1 MAKNKLFA
9 KITLPKNRKFAFLAL
24 VITSIMNITTF
35 FQVDDISPTLMTF
48 GITSSIIS
56 IVVLAIMAFIIPI
69 SNVIWNLIFTL
80 TFIIQGFTW
89 SLYHENG
96 LILHFFLIVSGL
108 LSSRL
113 ADFKI
118 NRQTIIISIF
128 TYVSFGTLISLDIIR
143 YKFTIVPFL
152 VMAIGVI
159 FIQLQLMH
167 LIKQFEH
174 YKKIIAGNTESSQS
188 MLRLIE
194 RKKSEAEAA
203 NNAKSAF
210 LANMSHEIRTPIN
223 TILGLDE
230 MILRECNDEKTL
242 NYAKNIKNAGNM
254 LLSLVNDILD
264 FSKIENGKMEII
276 PNEYSLFSMLN
287 ELVTITEL
295 RAKNKGLQFYTDFS
309 PELPCSLYGDEIRIK
324 QVITNL
330 LINAVKYTKNGSIT
344 FKMTHKKITDKKIL
358 LITEVTDTGIGIK
371 PEDILK
377 LFNKFERI
385 EENKNRNIEG
395 SGLGINITE
404 NLLNMMGSHLNI
416 KSEYNVGSSFSFE
429 LEQDVIDNT
438 PISNISSFE
447 EKVHQ
452 NIPTTFIAEQVS
464 ILIVD
469 DNEMNLFVA
478 KELLKHTQMKIFTAS
493 SGEKCLE
500 MAHDKLFT
508 LILMDHMMPDLD
520 GVKTLELLRA
530 DNTSISQNIPVIA
543 LTANA
548 IHGAKDFYLNA
559 GFADYLTKPIESKKL
574 ESTLLKFIDK
584 KLITLVSHNTQDF
597 SQEYQEK
604 EEILHIDIQTG
615 ISYTYNKE
623 NYMELLKMFDEK
635 SPSRFNE
642 IVSIIEKCSE
652 DNCKSY
658 TIAVHSL
665 KNTAAMIGAKQLSE
679 FALKL
684 ELAARKNDIKFIES
698 FHYKLLEEYKYVEK
712 EVKDLLAAENK
723 K

>member
-9 KITLPKNRKFAFLAL
+9 KITLTKNRKFAFLAL
-24 VITSIMNITTF
+24 VITCIMNITTF
-35 FQVDDISPTLMTF
+35 FQVSDISPTLMTF
-48 GITSSIIS
+48 GITTSIIS
-56 IVVLAIMAFIIPI
+56 IIILGIMAFIIPT

-80 TFIIQGFTW
+80 TFITQGFTW
-89 SLYHENG
+89 SLYHKNG

-128 TYVSFGTLISLDIIR
+128 TYVSFGTLISLDIIS

-152 VMAIGVI
+152 VMALGVL

-230 MILRECNDEKTL
+230 MILRECNDEKIL
-242 NYAKNIKNAGNM
+242 NYAKNIKNASNM

-276 PNEYSLFSMLN
+276 PDEYSLFSMLN

-330 LINAVKYTKNGSIT
+330 LINAVKYTKDGSIT
-344 FKMTHKKITDKKIL
+344 FKIAHKEITDKKIKL
-358 LITEVTDTGIGIK
+358 LIEIIDTGIGIK
-371 PEDILK
+371 PEDISK

-404 NLLNMMGSHLNI
+404 NLLNMMGSHLIVN
-416 KSEYNVGSSFSFE
+416 SEYNVGSSFSFE

-438 PISNISSFE
+438 PISNISYFD
-447 EKVHQ
+447 EKVRQ
-452 NIPTTFIAEQVS
+452 NIPTTFIAEQVN

-469 DNEMNLFVA
+469 DNEMNLFIA
-478 KELLKHTQMKIFTAS
+478 KELLKHTQMKISTAT
-493 SGEKCLE
+493 SGAKCLE

-520 GVKTLELLRA
+520 GIKTLELLRA
-530 DNTSISQNIPVIA
+530 DNTSASQNIPVIA

-574 ESTLLKFIDK
+574 ENTLLKFIDN
-584 KLITLVSHNTQDF
+584 KLVTFVSRNNSDSTTKYHQEEETQ
-597 SQEYQEK
+597 
-604 EEILHIDIQTG
+604 HIDIQTG

-635 SPSRFNE
+635 STSRFNE
-642 IVSIIEKCSE
+642 IVSIIEKCNE
-652 DNCKSY
+652 DNCKNY

-679 FALKL
+679 IALKL

-698 FHYKLLEEYKYVEK
+698 LHYKLLEEYKYVEK
-712 EVKDLLAAENK
+712 EVKNLLTAENK

>member
-9 KITLPKNRKFAFLAL
+9 KITLTKNRKFAFLAL
-24 VITSIMNITTF
+24 VITCIMNITTF
-35 FQVDDISPTLMTF
+35 FQVSDISPTLMTF
-48 GITSSIIS
+48 GITTSIIS
-56 IVVLAIMAFIIPI
+56 IIILGIMAFIIPT

-80 TFIIQGFTW
+80 TFITQGFTW
-89 SLYHENG
+89 SLYHKNG

-128 TYVSFGTLISLDIIR
+128 TYVSFGTLISLDIIS

-152 VMAIGVI
+152 VMALGVL

-230 MILRECNDEKTL
+230 MILRECNDEKIL
-242 NYAKNIKNAGNM
+242 NYAKNIKNASNM

-276 PNEYSLFSMLN
+276 PDEYSLFSMLN

-330 LINAVKYTKNGSIT
+330 LINAVKYTKDGSIT
-344 FKMTHKKITDKKIL
+344 FKIAHKEIADKKIKL
-358 LITEVTDTGIGIK
+358 LIEIIDTGIGIK
-371 PEDILK
+371 PEDISK

-404 NLLNMMGSHLNI
+404 NLLNMMGSHLIVN
-416 KSEYNVGSSFSFE
+416 SEYNVGSSFSFE

-438 PISNISSFE
+438 PISNISYFD
-447 EKVHQ
+447 EKVRQ
-452 NIPTTFIAEQVS
+452 NIPTTFIAEQVN

-469 DNEMNLFVA
+469 DNEMNLFIA
-478 KELLKHTQMKIFTAS
+478 KELLKHTQMKISTAT
-493 SGEKCLE
+493 SGARCLE

-520 GVKTLELLRA
+520 GIKTLELLRA
-530 DNTSISQNIPVIA
+530 DNTSASQNIPVIA

-574 ESTLLKFIDK
+574 ENTLLKFIDN
-584 KLITLVSHNTQDF
+584 KLVTFVSRNNSDSTTKYHQEEETQ
-597 SQEYQEK
+597 
-604 EEILHIDIQTG
+604 HIDIQTG

-635 SPSRFNE
+635 STSRFNE
-642 IVSIIEKCSE
+642 IVSIIEKCNE
-652 DNCKSY
+652 DNCKNY

-679 FALKL
+679 IALKL

-698 FHYKLLEEYKYVEK
+698 LHYKLLDEYKCVEK
-712 EVKDLLAAENK
+712 EVKNLLTAENK

>member
-9 KITLPKNRKFAFLAL
+9 KITLTKNRKFAFLAL
-24 VITSIMNITTF
+24 VITCIMNITTF
-35 FQVDDISPTLMTF
+35 FQVSDISPTLMTF
-48 GITSSIIS
+48 GITTSIIS
-56 IVVLAIMAFIIPI
+56 IIILGIMAFIIPT

-80 TFIIQGFTW
+80 TFITQGFTW
-89 SLYHENG
+89 SLYHKNG

-128 TYVSFGTLISLDIIR
+128 TYVSFGTLISLDIIS

-152 VMAIGVI
+152 VMALGVL

-230 MILRECNDEKTL
+230 MILRECNDEKIL
-242 NYAKNIKNAGNM
+242 NYAKNIKNASNM

-276 PNEYSLFSMLN
+276 PDEYSLFSMLN

-330 LINAVKYTKNGSIT
+330 LINAVKYTKDGSIT
-344 FKMTHKKITDKKIL
+344 FKIAHKEIADKKIKL
-358 LITEVTDTGIGIK
+358 LIEIIDTGIGIK
-371 PEDILK
+371 PEDISK

-404 NLLNMMGSHLNI
+404 NLLNMMGSHLIVN
-416 KSEYNVGSSFSFE
+416 SEYNVGSSFSFE

-438 PISNISSFE
+438 PISNISYFD
-447 EKVHQ
+447 EKVRQ
-452 NIPTTFIAEQVS
+452 NIPTTFIAEQVN

-469 DNEMNLFVA
+469 DNEMNLFIA
-478 KELLKHTQMKIFTAS
+478 KELLKHTQMKISTAT
-493 SGEKCLE
+493 SGAKCLE

-520 GVKTLELLRA
+520 GIKTLELLRA
-530 DNTSISQNIPVIA
+530 DNTSASQNIPVIA

-574 ESTLLKFIDK
+574 ENTLLKFIDN
-584 KLITLVSHNTQDF
+584 KLVTFVSRNNSDSTTKYHQEEETQ
-597 SQEYQEK
+597 
-604 EEILHIDIQTG
+604 HIDIQTG

-635 SPSRFNE
+635 STSRFNE
-642 IVSIIEKCSE
+642 IVSIIEKCNE
-652 DNCKSY
+652 DNCKNY

-679 FALKL
+679 IALKL

-698 FHYKLLEEYKYVEK
+698 LHYKLLDEYKCVEK
-712 EVKDLLAAENK
+712 EVKNLLTAENK

>member
-9 KITLPKNRKFAFLAL
+9 KITLTKNRKFAFLAL

-35 FQVDDISPTLMTF
+35 FQVSDISPTLMTF
-48 GITSSIIS
+48 GITTSVISII
-56 IVVLAIMAFIIPI
+56 ILGIMAFIIPT

-80 TFIIQGFTW
+80 TFITQGFTW

-113 ADFKI
+113 ADLKI

-128 TYVSFGTLISLDIIR
+128 TYVSFGTLISLDIIS

-152 VMAIGVI
+152 VMALGVL

-203 NNAKSAF
+203 NNAKSSF
-210 LANMSHEIRTPIN
+210 LTNMSHEIRTPIN
-223 TILGLDE
+223 TILGLNE
-230 MILRECNDEKTL
+230 IILRESNDEKIL
-242 NYAKNIKNAGNM
+242 NYAKNIKNASNM

-276 PNEYSLFSMLN
+276 PNKYSLFSMLN

-330 LINAVKYTKNGSIT
+330 LINAVKYTKDGSIT
-344 FKMTHKKITDKKIL
+344 FKIAHKEIADKKIKL
-358 LITEVTDTGIGIK
+358 FIEIIDTGIGIK
-371 PEDILK
+371 SEDISK

-404 NLLNMMGSHLNI
+404 NLLNMMGSHLII

-429 LEQDVIDNT
+429 LEQDVVDNT
-438 PISNISSFE
+438 PISNINCFD
-447 EKVHQ
+447 EKVHE
-452 NIPTTFIAEQVS
+452 NTPTTFTAEQVN

-469 DNEMNLFVA
+469 DNEMNLFIA
-478 KELLKHTQMKIFTAS
+478 KELLKHTQMKIYTAT
-493 SGEKCLE
+493 SGAKCLE
-500 MAHDKLFT
+500 IAHDKLFT

-520 GVKTLELLRA
+520 GIKTLELLRA
-530 DNTSISQNIPVIA
+530 DNTSASQNIPVIA

-574 ESTLLKFIDK
+574 EDTLLKFIDE
-584 KLITLVSHNTQDF
+584 KLITFVSRNNSDSTTKYHQEEETQ
-597 SQEYQEK
+597 
-604 EEILHIDIQTG
+604 HIDIQTG

-635 SPSRFNE
+635 STSRFNE
-642 IVSIIEKCSE
+642 IVSIIEKCNE
-652 DNCKSY
+652 DNCKNY

-679 FALKL
+679 IALKL

-698 FHYKLLEEYKYVEK
+698 LHYKLLDEYKCVEK
-712 EVKDLLAAENK
+712 EVKNLLTAENK

>member
-9 KITLPKNRKFAFLAL
+9 KITLTKNRKFAFLAL
-24 VITSIMNITTF
+24 VITCIMNITTF
-35 FQVDDISPTLMTF
+35 FQVSDISPTLMTF
-48 GITSSIIS
+48 GITTSIIS
-56 IVVLAIMAFIIPI
+56 IIILGIMAFIIPT

-80 TFIIQGFTW
+80 TFITQGFTW
-89 SLYHENG
+89 SLYHKNG

-118 NRQTIIISIF
+118 NRQTIVISIF
-128 TYVSFGTLISLDIIR
+128 TYVSFGTLISLDIIS

-152 VMAIGVI
+152 VMTLGVL

-203 NNAKSAF
+203 NNTKSAF

-230 MILRECNDEKTL
+230 MILRECYDEKIL
-242 NYAKNIKNAGNM
+242 NYAKNIKNASNM

-276 PNEYSLFSMLN
+276 PDEYSLFSMLN

-330 LINAVKYTKNGSIT
+330 LINAVKYTKDGSIT
-344 FKMTHKKITDKKIL
+344 FKIAHKEIADKKIKL
-358 LITEVTDTGIGIK
+358 LIEIIDTGIGIK
-371 PEDILK
+371 SEDISK

-438 PISNISSFE
+438 PISNISYFD
-447 EKVHQ
+447 EKVRQ
-452 NIPTTFIAEQVS
+452 NIPTTFIAEQVN

-469 DNEMNLFVA
+469 DNEMNLFIA
-478 KELLKHTQMKIFTAS
+478 KELLKHTQMKISTAT
-493 SGEKCLE
+493 SGAKCLE

-520 GVKTLELLRA
+520 GIKTLELLRA
-530 DNTSISQNIPVIA
+530 DNTSASQNIPVIA

-548 IHGAKDFYLNA
+548 IHGAKDFYLNV

-574 ESTLLKFIDK
+574 ENTLLKFIDN
-584 KLITLVSHNTQDF
+584 KLVTFVSRNNSDSTTKYHQEEETQ
-597 SQEYQEK
+597 
-604 EEILHIDIQTG
+604 HIDIQTG

-635 SPSRFNE
+635 STSRFNE
-642 IVSIIEKCSE
+642 IVSIIEKCNE
-652 DNCKSY
+652 DNCKNY

-679 FALKL
+679 IALKL

-698 FHYKLLEEYKYVEK
+698 LHYKLLDEYKCVEK
-712 EVKDLLAAENK
+712 EVKNLLTAENK

>member
-9 KITLPKNRKFAFLAL
+9 KITLTKNRKFAFLAL
-24 VITSIMNITTF
+24 VITCIMNITTF
-35 FQVDDISPTLMTF
+35 FQVSDISPTLMTF
-48 GITSSIIS
+48 GITTSIIS
-56 IVVLAIMAFIIPI
+56 IIILGIMAFIIPT

-80 TFIIQGFTW
+80 TFITQGFTW
-89 SLYHENG
+89 SLYHKNG

-128 TYVSFGTLISLDIIR
+128 TYVSFGTLISLDIIS

-152 VMAIGVI
+152 VMALGVL

-230 MILRECNDEKTL
+230 MILRECYDEKIL
-242 NYAKNIKNAGNM
+242 NYAKNIKNASNM

-276 PNEYSLFSMLN
+276 PDEYSLFSMLN

-330 LINAVKYTKNGSIT
+330 LINAVKYTKDGSIT
-344 FKMTHKKITDKKIL
+344 FKIAHKEIADKKIKL
-358 LITEVTDTGIGIK
+358 LIEIIDTGIGIK
-371 PEDILK
+371 PEDISK

-404 NLLNMMGSHLNI
+404 NLLNMMGSHLIVN
-416 KSEYNVGSSFSFE
+416 SEYNVGSSFSFE

-438 PISNISSFE
+438 PISNISYFD
-447 EKVHQ
+447 EKVRQ
-452 NIPTTFIAEQVS
+452 NIPTTFIAEQVN

-469 DNEMNLFVA
+469 DNEMNLFIA
-478 KELLKHTQMKIFTAS
+478 KELLKHTQMKISTAT
-493 SGEKCLE
+493 SGARCLE

-520 GVKTLELLRA
+520 GIKTLELLRA
-530 DNTSISQNIPVIA
+530 DNTSASQNIPVIA

-574 ESTLLKFIDK
+574 ENTLLKFIDN
-584 KLITLVSHNTQDF
+584 KLVTFVSRNNSDSTTKYHQEEETQ
-597 SQEYQEK
+597 
-604 EEILHIDIQTG
+604 HIDIQTG

-635 SPSRFNE
+635 STSRFNE
-642 IVSIIEKCSE
+642 IVSIIEKCNE
-652 DNCKSY
+652 DNCKNY

-679 FALKL
+679 IALKL

-698 FHYKLLEEYKYVEK
+698 LHYKLLDEYKCVEK
-712 EVKDLLAAENK
+712 EVKNLLTAENK

>member
-9 KITLPKNRKFAFLAL
+9 KITLTKNRKFAFLAL
-24 VITSIMNITTF
+24 VITCIMNITTF
-35 FQVDDISPTLMTF
+35 FQVSDISPTLMTF
-48 GITSSIIS
+48 GITTSIIS
-56 IVVLAIMAFIIPI
+56 IIILGIMAFIIPT

-80 TFIIQGFTW
+80 TFITQGFTW
-89 SLYHENG
+89 SLYHKNG

-118 NRQTIIISIF
+118 NRQTIVISIF
-128 TYVSFGTLISLDIIR
+128 TYVSFGTLISLDIIS

-152 VMAIGVI
+152 VMALGVL

-230 MILRECNDEKTL
+230 MILRECNDEKIL
-242 NYAKNIKNAGNM
+242 NYAKNIKNASNM

-276 PNEYSLFSMLN
+276 PDEYSLFSMLN

-330 LINAVKYTKNGSIT
+330 LINAVKYTKDGSIT
-344 FKMTHKKITDKKIL
+344 FKIAHKEIADKKIKL
-358 LITEVTDTGIGIK
+358 LIEIIDTGIGIK
-371 PEDILK
+371 PEDISK

-404 NLLNMMGSHLNI
+404 NLLNMMGSHLIVN
-416 KSEYNVGSSFSFE
+416 SEYNVGSSFSFE

-438 PISNISSFE
+438 PISNISYFD
-447 EKVHQ
+447 EKVRQ
-452 NIPTTFIAEQVS
+452 NIPTTFIAEQVN

-469 DNEMNLFVA
+469 DNEMNLFIA
-478 KELLKHTQMKIFTAS
+478 KELLKHTQMKISTAT
-493 SGEKCLE
+493 SGAKCLE

-520 GVKTLELLRA
+520 GIKTLELLRA
-530 DNTSISQNIPVIA
+530 DNTSASQNIPAIS

-574 ESTLLKFIDK
+574 ENTLLKFIDN
-584 KLITLVSHNTQDF
+584 KLVTFVSRNNSDSTTKYHQEEETQ
-597 SQEYQEK
+597 
-604 EEILHIDIQTG
+604 HIDIQTG

-635 SPSRFNE
+635 STSRFNE
-642 IVSIIEKCSE
+642 IVSIIEKCNE
-652 DNCKSY
+652 DNCKNY

-679 FALKL
+679 IALKL

-698 FHYKLLEEYKYVEK
+698 LHYKLLDEYKCVEK
-712 EVKDLLAAENK
+712 EVKNLLTAENK

>member
-9 KITLPKNRKFAFLAL
+9 KITLTKNRKFAFLAL
-24 VITSIMNITTF
+24 VITCIMNITTF
-35 FQVDDISPTLMTF
+35 FQVSDISPTLMTF
-48 GITSSIIS
+48 GITTSIIS
-56 IVVLAIMAFIIPI
+56 IIILGIMAFIIPT

-80 TFIIQGFTW
+80 TFITQGFTW
-89 SLYHENG
+89 SLYHKNG

-128 TYVSFGTLISLDIIR
+128 TYVSFGTLISLDIIS

-152 VMAIGVI
+152 VMALGVL
-159 FIQLQLMH
+159 FIQLQLIH

-230 MILRECNDEKTL
+230 MILRECYDEKIL
-242 NYAKNIKNAGNM
+242 NYAKNIKNASNM

-276 PNEYSLFSMLN
+276 PDEYSLFSMLN

-330 LINAVKYTKNGSIT
+330 LINAVKYTKDGSIT
-344 FKMTHKKITDKKIL
+344 FKIAHKEIADKKIKL
-358 LITEVTDTGIGIK
+358 LIEIIDTGIGIK
-371 PEDILK
+371 PEDISK

-404 NLLNMMGSHLNI
+404 NLLNMMGSHLIVN
-416 KSEYNVGSSFSFE
+416 SEYNVGSSFSFE

-438 PISNISSFE
+438 PISNISYFD
-447 EKVHQ
+447 EKVRQ
-452 NIPTTFIAEQVS
+452 NIPTTFIAEQVN

-469 DNEMNLFVA
+469 DNEMNLFIA
-478 KELLKHTQMKIFTAS
+478 KELLKHTQMKISTAT
-493 SGEKCLE
+493 SGAKCLE

-520 GVKTLELLRA
+520 GIKTLELLRA
-530 DNTSISQNIPVIA
+530 DNTSASQNIPVIA

-574 ESTLLKFIDK
+574 ENTLLKFIDN
-584 KLITLVSHNTQDF
+584 KLVTFVSRNNSDSTTKYHQEEETQ
-597 SQEYQEK
+597 
-604 EEILHIDIQTG
+604 HIDIQTG

-635 SPSRFNE
+635 STSRFNE
-642 IVSIIEKCSE
+642 IVSIIEKCNE
-652 DNCKSY
+652 DNCKNY

-679 FALKL
+679 IALKL

-698 FHYKLLEEYKYVEK
+698 LHYKLLDEYKCVEK
-712 EVKDLLAAENK
+712 EVKNLLTAENK

>member
-9 KITLPKNRKFAFLAL
+9 KITLTKNRKFAFLAL
-24 VITSIMNITTF
+24 VITCIMNITTF
-35 FQVDDISPTLMTF
+35 FQVSDISPTLMTF
-48 GITSSIIS
+48 GITTSIIS
-56 IVVLAIMAFIIPI
+56 IIILGIMAFIIPT

-80 TFIIQGFTW
+80 TFITQGFTW
-89 SLYHENG
+89 SLYHKNG

-128 TYVSFGTLISLDIIR
+128 TYVSFGTLISLDIIS

-152 VMAIGVI
+152 VMALGVL

-230 MILRECNDEKTL
+230 MILRECNDEKIL
-242 NYAKNIKNAGNM
+242 NYAKNIKNASNM

-276 PNEYSLFSMLN
+276 PDEYSLFSMLN

-330 LINAVKYTKNGSIT
+330 LINAVKYTKDGSIT
-344 FKMTHKKITDKKIL
+344 FKIAHKEIADKKIKL
-358 LITEVTDTGIGIK
+358 LIEIIDTGIGIK
-371 PEDILK
+371 PEDISK

-404 NLLNMMGSHLNI
+404 NLLNMMGSHLIVN
-416 KSEYNVGSSFSFE
+416 SEYNVGSSFSFE
-429 LEQDVIDNT
+429 LKQDVIDNT
-438 PISNISSFE
+438 PISNISYFD
-447 EKVHQ
+447 EKVRQ
-452 NIPTTFIAEQVS
+452 NIPTTFIAEQVN

-469 DNEMNLFVA
+469 DNEMNLFIA
-478 KELLKHTQMKIFTAS
+478 KELLKHTQMKISTAT
-493 SGEKCLE
+493 SGAKCLE

-520 GVKTLELLRA
+520 GIKTLELLRA
-530 DNTSISQNIPVIA
+530 DNTSASQNIPVIA

-574 ESTLLKFIDK
+574 ENTLLKFIDN
-584 KLITLVSHNTQDF
+584 KLVTFVSRNNSDSTTKYHQEEETQ
-597 SQEYQEK
+597 
-604 EEILHIDIQTG
+604 HIDIQTG

-635 SPSRFNE
+635 STSRFNE
-642 IVSIIEKCSE
+642 IVSIIEKCNE
-652 DNCKSY
+652 DNCKNY

-679 FALKL
+679 IALKL

-698 FHYKLLEEYKYVEK
+698 LHYKLLDEYKCVEK
-712 EVKDLLAAENK
+712 EVKNLLTAENK

>member
-9 KITLPKNRKFAFLAL
+9 KITLTKNRKFAFLAL
-24 VITSIMNITTF
+24 VITCIMNITTF
-35 FQVDDISPTLMTF
+35 FQVSDISPTLMTF
-48 GITSSIIS
+48 GITTSIIS
-56 IVVLAIMAFIIPI
+56 IIILGIMAFIIPT

-80 TFIIQGFTW
+80 TFITQGFTW
-89 SLYHENG
+89 SLYHKNG

-128 TYVSFGTLISLDIIR
+128 TYVSFGTLISLDIIS

-152 VMAIGVI
+152 VMALGVL

-230 MILRECNDEKTL
+230 MILRECNDEKIL
-242 NYAKNIKNAGNM
+242 NYAKNIKNASNM

-276 PNEYSLFSMLN
+276 PDEYSLFSMLN

-330 LINAVKYTKNGSIT
+330 LINAVKYTKDGSIT
-344 FKMTHKKITDKKIL
+344 FKIAHKEITDKKIKL
-358 LITEVTDTGIGIK
+358 LIEIIDTGIGIK
-371 PEDILK
+371 PEDISK

-404 NLLNMMGSHLNI
+404 NLLNMMGSHLIVN
-416 KSEYNVGSSFSFE
+416 SEYNVGSSFSFE

-438 PISNISSFE
+438 PISNISYFD
-447 EKVHQ
+447 EKVRQ
-452 NIPTTFIAEQVS
+452 NIPTTFIAEQVN

-469 DNEMNLFVA
+469 DNEMNLFIA
-478 KELLKHTQMKIFTAS
+478 KELLKHTQMKISTAT
-493 SGEKCLE
+493 SGAKCLE

-520 GVKTLELLRA
+520 GIKTLELLRA
-530 DNTSISQNIPVIA
+530 DNTSASQNIPVIA

-574 ESTLLKFIDK
+574 ENTLLKFIDN
-584 KLITLVSHNTQDF
+584 KLVTFVSRNNSDSTTKYHQEEETQ
-597 SQEYQEK
+597 
-604 EEILHIDIQTG
+604 HIDIQTG

-635 SPSRFNE
+635 STSRFNE
-642 IVSIIEKCSE
+642 IVSIIEKCNE
-652 DNCKSY
+652 DNCKNY

-679 FALKL
+679 IALKL

-698 FHYKLLEEYKYVEK
+698 LHYKLLDEYKCVEK
-712 EVKDLLAAENK
+712 EVKNLLTAENK

>member
-9 KITLPKNRKFAFLAL
+9 KITLTKNRKFAFLAL
-24 VITSIMNITTF
+24 VITCIMNITTF
-35 FQVDDISPTLMTF
+35 FQVSDISPTLMTF
-48 GITSSIIS
+48 GITTSIIS
-56 IVVLAIMAFIIPI
+56 IIILGIMAFIIPT

-80 TFIIQGFTW
+80 TFITQGFTW
-89 SLYHENG
+89 SLYHKNG

-118 NRQTIIISIF
+118 NRQTIVISIF
-128 TYVSFGTLISLDIIR
+128 TYVSFGTLISLDIIS

-152 VMAIGVI
+152 VMALGVL

-203 NNAKSAF
+203 NNTKSAF

-230 MILRECNDEKTL
+230 MILRECYDEKIL
-242 NYAKNIKNAGNM
+242 NYAKNIKNASNM

-276 PNEYSLFSMLN
+276 PDEYSLFSMLN

-330 LINAVKYTKNGSIT
+330 LINAVKYTKDGSIT
-344 FKMTHKKITDKKIL
+344 FKIAHKEIADKKIKL
-358 LITEVTDTGIGIK
+358 LIEIIDTGIGIK
-371 PEDILK
+371 SEDISK

-429 LEQDVIDNT
+429 LEQDVVDNT
-438 PISNISSFE
+438 PISNISYFE

-452 NIPTTFIAEQVS
+452 NIPAYP
-464 ILIVD
+464 L
-469 DNEMNLFVA
+469 
-478 KELLKHTQMKIFTAS
+478 
-493 SGEKCLE
+493 
-500 MAHDKLFT
+500 
-508 LILMDHMMPDLD
+508 
-520 GVKTLELLRA
+520 
-530 DNTSISQNIPVIA
+530 
-543 LTANA
+543 
-548 IHGAKDFYLNA
+548 
-559 GFADYLTKPIESKKL
+559 
-574 ESTLLKFIDK
+574 
-584 KLITLVSHNTQDF
+584 QDF
-597 SQEYQEK
+597 S
-604 EEILHIDIQTG
+604 
-615 ISYTYNKE
+615 
-623 NYMELLKMFDEK
+623 
-635 SPSRFNE
+635 
-642 IVSIIEKCSE
+642 
-652 DNCKSY
+652 
-658 TIAVHSL
+658 
-665 KNTAAMIGAKQLSE
+665 
-679 FALKL
+679 
-684 ELAARKNDIKFIES
+684 
-698 FHYKLLEEYKYVEK
+698 
-712 EVKDLLAAENK
+712 
-723 K
+723 

>member
-9 KITLPKNRKFAFLAL
+9 KITLTKNRKFAFLAL
-24 VITSIMNITTF
+24 VITCIMNITTF
-35 FQVDDISPTLMTF
+35 FQVSDISPTLMTF
-48 GITSSIIS
+48 GITTSIIS
-56 IVVLAIMAFIIPI
+56 IIILGIMAFIIPT

-80 TFIIQGFTW
+80 TFITQGFTW
-89 SLYHENG
+89 SLYHKNG

-128 TYVSFGTLISLDIIR
+128 TYVSFGTLISLDIIS

-152 VMAIGVI
+152 VMALGVL

-230 MILRECNDEKTL
+230 MILRECYDEKIL
-242 NYAKNIKNAGNM
+242 NYAKNIKNASNM

-276 PNEYSLFSMLN
+276 PDEYSLFSMLN

-330 LINAVKYTKNGSIT
+330 LINAVKYTKDGSIT
-344 FKMTHKKITDKKIL
+344 FKIAHKEIADKKIKL
-358 LITEVTDTGIGIK
+358 FIEIIDTGIGIK
-371 PEDILK
+371 PEDISK

-404 NLLNMMGSHLNI
+404 NLLNMMGSHLIVN
-416 KSEYNVGSSFSFE
+416 SEYNVGSSFSFE

-438 PISNISSFE
+438 PISNISYFD
-447 EKVHQ
+447 EKVRQ
-452 NIPTTFIAEQVS
+452 NIPTTFIAEQVN

-469 DNEMNLFVA
+469 DNEMNLFIA
-478 KELLKHTQMKIFTAS
+478 KELLKHTQMKISTAT
-493 SGEKCLE
+493 SGAKCLE

-520 GVKTLELLRA
+520 GIKTLELLRA
-530 DNTSISQNIPVIA
+530 DNTSASQNIPVIA

-574 ESTLLKFIDK
+574 ENTLLKFIDN
-584 KLITLVSHNTQDF
+584 KLVTFVSRNNSDSTTKYHQEEETQ
-597 SQEYQEK
+597 
-604 EEILHIDIQTG
+604 HIDIQTG

-635 SPSRFNE
+635 STSRFNE
-642 IVSIIEKCSE
+642 IVSIIEKCNE
-652 DNCKSY
+652 DNCKNY

-679 FALKL
+679 IALKL

-698 FHYKLLEEYKYVEK
+698 LHYKLLDEYKCVEK
-712 EVKDLLAAENK
+712 EVKNLLTAENK